1 MNREEHE
8 VRKFAIAL
16 DWTCSIPIKDKLITF
31 YNCPISDKS
40 NVSKVFQSRKEWH
53 HTYLHSL
60 IKKRITPFWI
70 SVHVNSK
77 TFMAWKFST
86 RFGTCYFVVMERVS
100 TGSEFRASCPQ
111 WANSSWLDSR
121 KRAPTSITIIVSDLS
136 VNKDFRW
143 TRRINR
149 AEYKLCLEDV
159 RCTFGSFESCFS
171 FTFLPHATKLSPM
184 STR

>member
-1 MNREEHE
+1 MKSGNSQSHSTERALSLLKINWLLSIIVPSPTRAMLVQFSNRE
-8 VRKFAIAL
+8 KN
-16 DWTCSIPIKDKLITF
+16 DITRIF
-31 YNCPISDKS
+31 TPWLK
-40 NVSKVFQSRKEWH
+40 KE
-53 HTYLHSL
+53 
-60 IKKRITPFWI
+60 KRITPFWI

-111 WANSSWLDSR
+111 WANSSWLNSR

-149 AEYKLCLEDV
+149 AEYKLCLENV